1 MSKIILC
8 YSLIVLSVLMAAGSY
23 FYRQQMSIFDPWPS
37 LTSLGFFLLFVWSRS
52 LVRAQVN
59 PGGLIEWHLKLQDRV
74 ALTFIV
80 AGVISSYQW
89 LIYFGHLTIEF
100 NINLT
105 LQAISLAIQAFALIQ
120 LAIGVIRIFI
130 PPKLDVQ

>member
-1 MSKIILC
+1 MSKIFLC
-8 YSLIVLSVLMAAGSY
+8 YALIVLSVLLASGSY
-23 FYRQQMSIFDPWPS
+23 FYRQQMSIYDPWPS

-59 PGGLIEWHLKLQDRV
+59 QGDLIEWHLQLQDRV

-80 AGVISSYQW
+80 SGVISSYQW

-100 NINLT
+100 NINST

-120 LAIGVIRIFI
+120 LALGIIRIFI
-130 PPKLDVQ
+130 PPKIGAQ